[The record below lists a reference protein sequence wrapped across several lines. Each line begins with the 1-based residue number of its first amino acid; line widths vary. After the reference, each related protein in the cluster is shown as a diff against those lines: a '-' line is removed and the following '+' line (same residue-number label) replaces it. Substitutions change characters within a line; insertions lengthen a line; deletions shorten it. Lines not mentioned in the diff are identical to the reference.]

1 MSCQDEIEKLAT
13 LSKLCFNLTKNWL
26 ISEWSTVSYHII
38 TLKNVIKLAL
48 WLMGLICLVWT
59 QENTPILHYMSKNQ
73 VCTFHNNLIPGN
85 SMKVLLVSVDIII
98 LEAENLVQR
107 LRKLQSIYQTP
118 YKILPY
124 FPTWVHDQIYGG
136 LSILLK
142 SYWLNRGISLAH
154 VWEGIQNWWS
164 GLLSTAWSHQLIAGS
179 YSLYRLITPQ
189 CLEPYAAGCELT
201 CTLLVFG
208 TNYL

>member
-142 SYWLNRGISLAH
+142 SYWIVGALWHI
-154 VWEGIQNWWS
+154 
-164 GLLSTAWSHQLIAGS
+164 
-179 YSLYRLITPQ
+179 
-189 CLEPYAAGCELT
+189 
-201 CTLLVFG
+201 
-208 TNYL
+208 